1 MTDAPTAPA
10 PKTKLTD
17 DQVAVSR
24 LVSVVPEPR
33 TAEELS
39 KRYAGLRTENLW
51 PEQTPKAVRERIE
64 ELVKAG
70 TLKKGPK
77 APDGDPVIEVAE

>member
-1 MTDAPTAPA
+1 MTPDPHGPPT
-10 PKTKLTD
+10 KMKLTD
-17 DQVAVSR
+17 EQVAVSS

-39 KRYAGLRTENLW
+39 NRYAGLRTENLW

-77 APDGDPVIEVAE
+77 APDGDPVIEVTE